1 VIAKKLRR
9 KQFLWHLS
17 ELLLWDDLQVSKNK
31 SQSWLGLYIALGFVW
46 GCSFIFIK
54 LGLEFLTP
62 FGVAFGRC
70 ALGSLT
76 LLIYLKIKGLTLVR
90 DKKLIGHLWVVA
102 LLLNVIPGIFFAWAE
117 TEVTSILAGIIN
129 AVTPLMTLI
138 AIIVVSRNEK
148 PTTAQVVGLLLGFL
162 GVLTVLGAWQGL
174 GANPLWAILILLT
187 AVTCYGFSFPYSR
200 RFILPAQLKPEVMA
214 ATQVTLAA
222 FTLLPFYL
230 FDGIAKDE
238 YRVGPVLAMAALG
251 VFGSGFA
258 YIWNFTIMRD
268 AGSAIAS
275 SVTYV
280 TPLVAVLVGF
290 IFLNEIPHWYEP
302 VGAVIV
308 LLGAAIAQ
316 GRIPL
321 TKKH

>member
-1 VIAKKLRR
+1 M
-9 KQFLWHLS
+9 
-17 ELLLWDDLQVSKNK
+17 SKSK
-31 SQSWLGLYIALGFVW
+31 SQSWLGLYIALGIVW

-70 ALGSLT
+70 ALGALA
-76 LLIYLKIKGLTLVR
+76 LLIYLKLKGLTLVR
-90 DKKLIGHLWVVA
+90 DRKMIGHLWVVS

-138 AIIVVSRNEK
+138 AIMMVSRNEK
-148 PTTAQVVGLLLGFL
+148 PTRPQVVGLMLGFL

-174 GANPLWAILILLT
+174 GDNPLWAILILLA

-214 ATQVTLAA
+214 ATQVTLGAI
-222 FTLLPFYL
+222 TLLPL
-230 FDGIAKDE
+230 FLINGVAKSE
-238 YRVGPVLAMAALG
+238 FLLGPVLAMVALG

-290 IFLNEIPHWYEP
+290 IFLNERLHWYEP
-302 VGAVIV
+302 AGAVIV

-321 TKKH
+321 SKKL

>member
-1 VIAKKLRR
+1 
-9 KQFLWHLS
+9 
-17 ELLLWDDLQVSKNK
+17 VSKRK
-31 SQSWLGLYIALGFVW
+31 SQSWLGLYIALGIVW

-70 ALGSLT
+70 ALGALA
-76 LLIYLKIKGLTLVR
+76 LLIYLKIKGLSLVR
-90 DKKLIGHLWVVA
+90 VRKMIGHLWVVA

-129 AVTPLMTLI
+129 ALTPLMTLI
-138 AIIVVSRNEK
+138 AIMLVARNEK
-148 PTTAQVVGLLLGFL
+148 PTRPQVVGLVFGFL

-174 GANPLWAILILLT
+174 GDNPLWAILILLA

-214 ATQVTLAA
+214 ATQVTLGAI
-222 FTLLPFYL
+222 TLLPFFL
-230 FDGIAKDE
+230 INGVAKSE
-238 YRVGPVLAMAALG
+238 FLLGPVLAMVTLG

-290 IFLNEIPHWYEP
+290 VFLNEVLHWYEP
-302 VGAVIV
+302 IGALIV

-316 GRIPL
+316 GRIPIS
-321 TKKH
+321 KKV

>member
-1 VIAKKLRR
+1 MN
-9 KQFLWHLS
+9 QS
-17 ELLLWDDLQVSKNK
+17 QSK
-31 SQSWLGLYIALGFVW
+31 SWLGIYIALGIVW

-70 ALGSLT
+70 ALGALA
-76 LLIYLKIKGLTLVR
+76 LLIYSRIKKISLVKDR
-90 DKKLIGHLWVVA
+90 RMLGHLWVVS
-102 LLLNVIPGIFFAWAE
+102 LLLNVIPGILFALAE
-117 TEVTSILAGIIN
+117 TQVTSILAGIIN

-138 AIIVVSRNEK
+138 AIILVSRNEPPTK
-148 PTTAQVVGLLLGFL
+148 PQVIGLLIGFL
-162 GVLTVLGAWQGL
+162 GVLTVLGAWNGL
-174 GANPLWAILILLT
+174 GTNPLWAILVLLA

-200 RFILPAQLKPEVMA
+200 RFILPANLSPESMA
-214 ATQVTLAA
+214 TTQVSLGAL
-222 FTLLPFYL
+222 TLLPLFI
-230 FDGIAKDE
+230 FDGVNGNDYAI
-238 YRVGPVLAMAALG
+238 GPVLAMVALG

-258 YIWNFTIMRD
+258 YIWNFTIMRA

-280 TPLVAVLVGF
+280 TPVVAVIVGL
-290 IFLNEIPHWYEP
+290 IFLQEKLHWYEP
-302 VGAVIV
+302 VGAIVV

-321 TKKH
+321 HIKPNR

>member
-1 VIAKKLRR
+1 
-9 KQFLWHLS
+9 
-17 ELLLWDDLQVSKNK
+17 VSKSK
-31 SQSWLGLYIALGFVW
+31 SQSWLGLYIALGIVW

-70 ALGSLT
+70 ALGALA
-76 LLIYLKIKGLTLVR
+76 LLVYLKIKGLSLVR
-90 DKKLIGHLWVVA
+90 DRKMIGHLWVVA
-102 LLLNVIPGIFFAWAE
+102 LLLNVIPGILFAWAE

-148 PTTAQVVGLLLGFL
+148 PTTPQVVGLLLGFL
-162 GVLTVLGAWQGL
+162 GVLIVLGAWKGL
-174 GANPLWAILILLT
+174 GDNPLWAILILLA

-214 ATQVTLAA
+214 ATQVTLGAI
-222 FTLLPFYL
+222 TLLPL
-230 FDGIAKDE
+230 FLINGIAKNE
-238 YRVGPVLAMAALG
+238 YRLGPVLAMVALG

-280 TPLVAVLVGF
+280 TPLVAVIVGF
-290 IFLNEIPHWYEP
+290 IFLNEKLHWYEP
-302 VGAVIV
+302 AGAVIV

-321 TKKH
+321 SKKL

>member
-1 VIAKKLRR
+1 
-9 KQFLWHLS
+9 
-17 ELLLWDDLQVSKNK
+17 VSKSK
-31 SQSWLGLYIALGFVW
+31 SQSWLGLYIALGIVW

-70 ALGSLT
+70 ALGALA
-76 LLIYLKIKGLTLVR
+76 LLIYLKIKGLSLVR
-90 DKKLIGHLWVVA
+90 DRKMIGHLWVVA

-138 AIIVVSRNEK
+138 AIMLVSRNEK
-148 PTTAQVVGLLLGFL
+148 PTTPQVVGLLLGFL

-174 GANPLWAILILLT
+174 GDNPLWAILILLA

-200 RFILPAQLKPEVMA
+200 RYILPAQLAPEVMA
-214 ATQVTLAA
+214 ATQVTLGAI
-222 FTLLPFYL
+222 TLLPL
-230 FDGIAKDE
+230 FLINGIAKSE
-238 YRVGPVLAMAALG
+238 FLLGPVLAMVALG

-258 YIWNFTIMRD
+258 YIWNFTIMRA

-302 VGAVIV
+302 VGALVV

-321 TKKH
+321 SKKTLKREAHG

>member
-1 VIAKKLRR
+1 M
-9 KQFLWHLS
+9 
-17 ELLLWDDLQVSKNK
+17 SKSK
-31 SQSWLGLYIALGFVW
+31 SQSWLGLYIALGIVW

-70 ALGSLT
+70 ALGALA
-76 LLIYLKIKGLTLVR
+76 LLIYLKIKGLSLVR
-90 DKKLIGHLWVVA
+90 DRKMIGHLWVVA

-138 AIIVVSRNEK
+138 AIMLVSRNEK
-148 PTTAQVVGLLLGFL
+148 PTTPQVVGLLLGFL

-174 GANPLWAILILLT
+174 GDNPLWAILILLA

-200 RFILPAQLKPEVMA
+200 RFILPAQLAPEVMA
-214 ATQVTLAA
+214 ATQVTLGAI
-222 FTLLPFYL
+222 TLLPL
-230 FDGIAKDE
+230 FLVNGIAKSE
-238 YRVGPVLAMAALG
+238 FMLGPVLAMVALG

-258 YIWNFTIMRD
+258 YIWNFTIMRA

-290 IFLNEIPHWYEP
+290 IFLSEIPHWYEP
-302 VGAVIV
+302 VGAAIV

-321 TKKH
+321 SKKI

>member
-1 VIAKKLRR
+1 MI
-9 KQFLWHLS
+9 
-17 ELLLWDDLQVSKNK
+17 
-31 SQSWLGLYIALGFVW
+31 
-46 GCSFIFIK
+46 C
-54 LGLEFLTP
+54 
-62 FGVAFGRC
+62 
-70 ALGSLT
+70 
-76 LLIYLKIKGLTLVR
+76 
-90 DKKLIGHLWVVA
+90 HLWVVS

-138 AIIVVSRNEK
+138 AIMVVSRNEK
-148 PTTAQVVGLLLGFL
+148 PTRPQVVGLILGFL

-174 GANPLWAILILLT
+174 GDNPLWAILILLA

-214 ATQVTLAA
+214 ATQVTLGAI
-222 FTLLPFYL
+222 TLLPFFL
-230 FDGIAKDE
+230 INGVAKSE
-238 YRVGPVLAMAALG
+238 FLLGPVLAMVALG

-290 IFLNEIPHWYEP
+290 IFLNEKLHWYEP
-302 VGAVIV
+302 AGAVIV

-321 TKKH
+321 SKKL

>member
-1 VIAKKLRR
+1 
-9 KQFLWHLS
+9 
-17 ELLLWDDLQVSKNK
+17 VSKSK
-31 SQSWLGLYIALGFVW
+31 SQSWLGLYIALGIVW

-70 ALGSLT
+70 ALGALA
-76 LLIYLKIKGLTLVR
+76 LLVYLKIKGLSLVHDR
-90 DKKLIGHLWVVA
+90 KMIGHLWVVA
-102 LLLNVIPGIFFAWAE
+102 LLLNVIPGILFAWAE

-138 AIIVVSRNEK
+138 AIMLVSRNEK
-148 PTTAQVVGLLLGFL
+148 PTTPQVVGLLLGFL

-174 GANPLWAILILLT
+174 GDNPLWAILILLA

-200 RFILPAQLKPEVMA
+200 RFILPAQLAPEVMA
-214 ATQVTLAA
+214 ATQVTLGAI
-222 FTLLPFYL
+222 TLLPL
-230 FDGIAKDE
+230 FLVNGIAKSE
-238 YRVGPVLAMAALG
+238 FMLGPVLAMVALG

-258 YIWNFTIMRD
+258 YIWNFTIMRA

-290 IFLNEIPHWYEP
+290 IFLSEIPHWYEP
-302 VGAVIV
+302 VGAAIV

-321 TKKH
+321 SKQI

>member
-1 VIAKKLRR
+1 
-9 KQFLWHLS
+9 
-17 ELLLWDDLQVSKNK
+17 
-31 SQSWLGLYIALGFVW
+31 VW

-70 ALGSLT
+70 ALGAMA

-90 DKKLIGHLWVVA
+90 NRKMIGHLWVVS

-138 AIIVVSRNEK
+138 AIMVVSRNEK
-148 PTTAQVVGLLLGFL
+148 PTRSQVVGLILGFL
-162 GVLTVLGAWQGL
+162 GVLTVLGAWKGL
-174 GANPLWAILILLT
+174 GDNPLWAILILLA

-214 ATQVTLAA
+214 ATQVTLGAI
-222 FTLLPFYL
+222 TLFPLFL

-238 YRVGPVLAMAALG
+238 YRVGPVLAMVALG

-290 IFLNEIPHWYEP
+290 IFLSETLHWYEP
-302 VGAVIV
+302 AGAVIV

-321 TKKH
+321 SRKL

>member
-1 VIAKKLRR
+1 
-9 KQFLWHLS
+9 
-17 ELLLWDDLQVSKNK
+17 VSKSK
-31 SQSWLGLYIALGFVW
+31 SQSWLGLYIALGIVW

-70 ALGSLT
+70 ALGAMA

-90 DKKLIGHLWVVA
+90 NRKMIGHLWVVS

-138 AIIVVSRNEK
+138 AIMVVSRNEK
-148 PTTAQVVGLLLGFL
+148 PTKPQVVGLILGFL
-162 GVLTVLGAWQGL
+162 GVLTVLGAWKGL
-174 GANPLWAILILLT
+174 GDNPLWAILILLA

-214 ATQVTLAA
+214 ATQVTLGAI
-222 FTLLPFYL
+222 TLLPLFL

-238 YRVGPVLAMAALG
+238 YRVGPVLAMVALG

-290 IFLNEIPHWYEP
+290 IFLSETLHWYEP
-302 VGAVIV
+302 AGAAIV

-321 TKKH
+321 SKRL